1 MRSIVT
7 IGGGTGQFTLL
18 SGLKKYPVRLTAIV
32 SMADDGGSTGVLR
45 DELGVL
51 PPGDVRQCLIA
62 LSESD
67 RLLRE
72 LFNYRFDQGG
82 MSGHN
87 FGNLF
92 LSALEKV
99 TGSFEEAVRVASS
112 VLAIR
117 GEVIPVTTKKV
128 SLVCGTGASQSVG
141 EHAIDA
147 GAIDRATLR
156 LEPEAYA
163 NPKAVAAIE
172 AADCIVIGP
181 GDLYTSIIPN
191 LLAQGLAS
199 AINRTKAPVVYNCN
213 LMNKPGHTDGFGVI
227 DYMNEIERFIG
238 AGRIDFVTYNDRRP
252 DSELLNRYL
261 NAEGRTP
268 VPAPDAIGMERSAA
282 EFYGAG
288 LVDETPIEQKSGDKT
303 PRTYIRHD
311 TDKLAELI
319 IKKCLGGV

>member
-1 MRSIVT
+1 MKSIVT

-32 SMADDGGSTGVLR
+32 SMVDDGGSTGVLR

-51 PPGDVRQCLIA
+51 PPGDVRQCLTA

-67 RLLRE
+67 LLLRS

-92 LSALEKV
+92 ISALEKI
-99 TGSFEEAVRVASS
+99 TGSFEEAVKVASS

-117 GEVIPVTTKKV
+117 GEVIPVTTQKI
-128 SLVCGTGASQSVG
+128 SLVCGTGATASVG
-141 EHAIDA
+141 EHVIDTGTIDA
-147 GAIDRATLR
+147 SSLR
-156 LEPEAYA
+156 LDPDAYA
-163 NPKAVAAIE
+163 NPKAVAVIE
-172 AADCIVIGP
+172 KADCIVIGP

-191 LLAQGLAS
+191 LLAKGLAS
-199 AINRTKAPVVYNCN
+199 AISRTKAPVVYNCN
-213 LMNKPGHTDGFGVI
+213 LMNKPGHTDGFGVV
-227 DYMNEIERFIG
+227 DYMKEIERFIG
-238 AGRIDFVTYNDRRP
+238 TGRINFVTFNDRRP

-261 NAEGRTP
+261 NTEGRTP
-268 VPAPDAIGMERSAA
+268 VPIPAETDTASRSAK
-282 EFYGAG
+282 FFGAG

-311 TDKLAELI
+311 TEKLAELI
-319 IKKCLGGV
+319 IEKCLGGI